1 MSAEGKKYRRDV
13 ALLVTKDSRHKTPI
27 EGRLAVVIVTHR
39 KDRVSFDIDNSCKTV
54 LDSLQA
60 AGVYRDDSQ
69 IDSLHITRGNIDP
82 EKKGYLNVA
91 ITRMVG

>member
-27 EGRLAVVIVTHR
+27 EGRLAMVIVTHR
-39 KDRVSFDIDNSCKTV
+39 CDKRVFDLDNTLKST
-54 LDSLQA
+54 LDSLQS
-60 AGVYRDDSQ
+60 AGVYKDDSQ